1 MTEIKVEIS
10 SKAIE
15 KGLDIAKDFLDK
27 LITPAVE
34 EVGLLLKDQVSLW
47 RLKNQIKVLNK
58 AKEYCLNQNID
69 PKTLSLK
76 LLTPLLDNASLEED
90 ETLQNKWA
98 YLLGNM
104 VDSEQNIDNHV
115 FPYLLSQLSVEEFEL
130 LELVY
135 CNKVERVESLT
146 LEFQEFKKARPI
158 QEIEIKERIKS
169 LGKMIAEK
177 RADNIAGKRYTS
189 IHEWEGDIYR
199 LKKTLKELAVKEL
212 SFGKRIQEAE
222 YVPSGGLKEY
232 QFSNLIRLGVVKV
245 RLLPYSKGQTLKIP
259 NDPEKDYLT
268 VSFEVEIEA
277 DQEELYLT
285 ELGELFVCACNI
297 RSNKVS

>member
-1 MTEIKVEIS
+1 MSEIKVEIS

-34 EVGLLLKDQVSLW
+34 EAGLLLKDQVSLW
-47 RLKNQIKVLNK
+47 RLKNQIKVLSK
-58 AKEYCLNQNID
+58 AREYCLRQKID
-69 PKTLSLK
+69 PKTISLK
-76 LLTPLLDNASLEED
+76 LLTPLLDNASLEE
-90 ETLQNKWA
+90 EEILQDKWA

-135 CNKVERVESLT
+135 WNKVERVENLT
-146 LEFQEFKKARPI
+146 KELAEFRIERSKK
-158 QEIEIKERIKS
+158 EIEIRNKIEV
-169 LGKMIAEK
+169 LANAVAEK
-177 RADNIAGKRYTS
+177 RQDNIAGKKYYS
-189 IHEWEGDIYR
+189 IYEWEGQIQQ
-199 LKKTLKELAVKEL
+199 LEKTLKGLNGKEL
-212 SFGKRIQEAE
+212 SLTNKIREAQ

-232 QFSNLIRLGVVKV
+232 QFSNLIRLGVIKV
-245 RLLPYSKGQTLKIP
+245 RLLPYSKGQTLEIP
-259 NDPEKDYLT
+259 NNPEQKYLT

-285 ELGELFVCACNI
+285 ELGELFISACNI
-297 RSNKVS
+297 RKA